1 MISAKEWQQVLED
14 FKWRC
19 AYCQMPA
26 IYLPRGLEKEHIL
39 PRSKKGSD
47 TAPNICPACSNCNGH
62 KADKI
67 FSVDP
72 HSGKKTAL
80 FHPRKQNWNEHF
92 TWDQT
97 GVKVLGLSPT
107 GRATISA
114 LKMNLPEILA
124 WRAIIVRLGGYPPDL
139 KME

>member
-1 MISAKEWQQVLED
+1 M
-14 FKWRC
+14 
-19 AYCQMPA
+19 
-26 IYLPRGLEKEHIL
+26 
-39 PRSKKGSD
+39 
-47 TAPNICPACSNCNGH
+47 
-62 KADKI
+62 
-67 FSVDP
+67 
-72 HSGKKTAL
+72 AL